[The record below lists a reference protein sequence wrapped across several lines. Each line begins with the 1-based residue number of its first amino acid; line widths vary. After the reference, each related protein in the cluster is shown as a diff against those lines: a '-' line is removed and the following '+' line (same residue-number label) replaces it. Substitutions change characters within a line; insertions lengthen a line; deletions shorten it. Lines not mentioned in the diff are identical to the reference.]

1 MKFLILGCNGMA
13 GHMISIYL
21 QEHGHEVMGFAR
33 KKSSLIATIVGDAKD
48 IQFLKQTI
56 EKGKFDVVIN
66 AIGVLNQFAEND
78 HENAIFLNA
87 YLPQYLAKVTQGMST
102 KIIHMS
108 TDCVFSGTKGGYTE
122 DDIPDGCTFY
132 DRSKALGELD
142 DEKNVTLR
150 NSIIGP
156 DINTTGIGLIN
167 WFLQQEN
174 TVKGYTKAMWTG
186 QTTLQLAKTIE
197 KVASKKIHGL
207 YHMVPENNISKYEL
221 LVLLN
226 KYIRST
232 PINIVEDENVVVDKS
247 LKRTNYEGFS
257 EQIPGYEQQ
266 IQELGM
272 WMRAHKE
279 LYPHYEL

>member
-21 QEHGHEVMGFAR
+21 QERGHKVIGFAR
-33 KKSSLIATIVGDAKD
+33 KKSSVIKTVVGDARD
-48 IQFLKQTI
+48 IEFLKQTI
-56 EKGKFDVVIN
+56 EKGKYDVVVN
-66 AIGVLNQFAEND
+66 AIGVLNQFAEGD

-87 YLPQYLAKVTQGMST
+87 YLPQYLAKITQGMST

-108 TDCVFSGTKGGYTE
+108 TDCVFSGTKGNYTE
-122 DDIPDGCTFY
+122 NDILDGRTFY
-132 DRSKALGELD
+132 DRSKALGELV

-156 DINTTGIGLIN
+156 DINATGIGLMN

-174 TVKGYTKAMWTG
+174 TVKGYTRAMWTG

-197 KVASKKIHGL
+197 KMADQKIHGL
-207 YHMVPENNISKYEL
+207 FHMVPEDNISKYDL

-232 PINIVEDENVVVDKS
+232 PISIVEDEHFIVDKS
-247 LKRTNYEGFS
+247 LIRTNYEGFS

-272 WMRAHKE
+272 WMREHKE